1 MTAQILIVGIG
12 HPDRG
17 DDAVGRV
24 VAVRL
29 RERQPPNVVIAETH
43 GEAAALLDL
52 IAGQDDVIIVDA
64 GLSGGKP
71 GSIHRLDTVAAPL
84 PRPMFA
90 TSSHAIGL
98 AESIELARTL
108 GTLPRRCIVFAI
120 EGRSFNLG
128 EGLSPPVAGAVEE
141 VVERVLDELRVAA
154 V

>member
-1 MTAQILIVGIG
+1 MTARQILIVGIG

-24 VAVRL
+24 VAARL
-29 RERQPPNVVIAETH
+29 RERQPPNVMVAETH

-64 GLSGGKP
+64 GLSGGEP
-71 GSIHRLDTVAAPL
+71 GSIHRLDAVAAPL

-98 AESIELARTL
+98 AESIELARAL
-108 GTLPRRCIVFAI
+108 GTLPQRCIVFAI

-128 EGLSPPVAGAVEE
+128 GGLSPPVAGAVEE
-141 VVERVLDELRVAA
+141 VVERVLAELPVA

>member
-1 MTAQILIVGIG
+1 VTARQILIVGIG

-17 DDAVGRV
+17 DDAVGRI
-24 VAVRL
+24 VAARL
-29 RERQPPNVVIAETH
+29 REHQPPNVMVAETH

-64 GLSGGKP
+64 GLSGGEP
-71 GSIHRLDTVAAPL
+71 GLIHRLDAVAAPL

-108 GTLPRRCIVFAI
+108 GTLPHRCIVFAI

-128 EGLSPPVAGAVEE
+128 GGLSPPVAGAVEE
-141 VVERVLDELRVAA
+141 VVERVLAELPVA